1 VAAQGWQLIPKDRS
15 QPEPQ
20 MSIARSVAEIL
31 SEHVTLEL
39 EGIDRMYLNVY
50 VPRLQREAGVASFF
64 RFHRGHRFASSV
76 LMDPIS
82 HAFVESIEGF
92 AREHKVE
99 VVSFRKGERKD
110 DVAAG
115 YVKAFTAD
123 EGVLFIGKAQEKTAV
138 FRTERRRNAT
148 TGATYPWLV
157 RSTAMVNHFYV
168 YAMDRDFGPFFVK
181 FCTYFPYNAKLC
193 INGHEWLKRQLAL
206 RDIDYEA
213 LDNGILSCEHPERAQ
228 ALCNRLSGEK
238 IDALLRKWLRRLPHP
253 FTRADRAAG
262 YRYDVSILQAEFSLT
277 QVLDRPVTGRAFFE
291 EVIRENLDIG
301 RPSQAQLIFER
312 RVNRRTPGRFRTRVI
327 TEGVIASLHVD
338 YKSSRIKQYHK
349 EGRALRTET
358 TINNTR
364 DFGIGKH
371 LRNLPAL
378 CSIGFK
384 ANRRLLE
391 VQTVSHDCAIGEDAF
406 NQVVHPIE
414 VDGQRATALRFGD
427 ARTQALLNALVL
439 FSVQTQGFT
448 NAQLRAHLA
457 SLLGVDLQHYSP
469 TRMSYDLRRLRLH
482 GLIQRI
488 AKTNRYQLTAQGL
501 KVAIFFSR
509 TYARLLRPGLAHIIA
524 PDAPARS
531 PLRTAFDRLQS
542 AIDQRCEELKL
553 AA

>member
-1 VAAQGWQLIPKDRS
+1 
-15 QPEPQ
+15 
-20 MSIARSVAEIL
+20 MSIPRSVAEIL

-82 HAFVESIEGF
+82 KAFVQKLDAF
-92 AREHKVE
+92 ATQHGIP
-99 VVSFRKGERKD
+99 VVPFRKGERKD
-110 DVAAG
+110 DVAAR
-115 YVKAFTAD
+115 YLSAFKAD
-123 EGVLFIGKAQEKTAV
+123 EGVLFIGKAQEKAPV
-138 FRTERRRNAT
+138 LRTERRRNPK

-157 RSTAMVNHFYV
+157 RSTAMVNQFYV
-168 YAMDRDFGPFFVK
+168 YAVDRDFGPFFLK
-181 FCTYFPYNAKLC
+181 FCSYFPYNAKLC
-193 INGHEWLKRQLAL
+193 INGHEWLKRQLDL
-206 RDIDYEA
+206 REIGYEA
-213 LDNGILSCEHPERAQ
+213 LDNGILSCEDPKRAQ
-228 ALCNRLSGEK
+228 VLCESLSADK

-253 FTRADRAAG
+253 FTRDDRTAG
-262 YRYDVSILQAEFSLT
+262 YRYDISILQAEFSLT

-301 RPSQAQLIFER
+301 RPSKAQLIFER
-312 RVNRRTPGRFRTRVI
+312 RVTRRTPGRFRTRVI
-327 TEGVIASLHVD
+327 TEGVIPSLHVD

-378 CSIGFK
+378 RNIGFQ
-384 ANRRLLE
+384 ANRRLLD
-391 VQTVSHDCAIGEDAF
+391 VQTISHDCAIGEDAF
-406 NQVVHPIE
+406 NQVVRPIE

-439 FSVQTQGFT
+439 FSVQTEGFN
-448 NAQLRAHLA
+448 NAQLRTHLA
-457 SLLGVDLQHYSP
+457 SLLGIDPENYGAG
-469 TRMSYDLRRLRLH
+469 RMSYDLRRLRLH

-488 AKTNRYQLTAQGL
+488 AKTNRYRLTTQGL
-501 KVAIFFSR
+501 KVAMFFSR
-509 TYARLLRPGLAHIIA
+509 TYIRLLRPGLAQITDPLA
-524 PDAPARS
+524 PVGCV
-531 PLRTAFDRLQS
+531 LRTAFDRLHS
-542 AIDQRCEELKL
+542 VIDQRCEELKL

>member
-1 VAAQGWQLIPKDRS
+1 
-15 QPEPQ
+15 
-20 MSIARSVAEIL
+20 
-31 SEHVTLEL
+31 
-39 EGIDRMYLNVY
+39 MYLNVY

-82 HAFVESIEGF
+82 QAFVAGIEGF
-92 AREHKVE
+92 AEQQGLD
-99 VVSFRKGERKD
+99 VVTFRKGQRKD
-110 DVAAG
+110 DVAGA
-115 YVKAFTAD
+115 YLKAFQGD
-123 EGVLFIGKAQEKTAV
+123 EGVLFIGKAQEKTPV
-138 FRTERRRNAT
+138 FRTERRRNAK
-148 TGATYPWLV
+148 TGASYPWLV

-168 YAMDRDFGPFFVK
+168 YALDRDFGPFFLK

-193 INGHEWLKRQLAL
+193 INGHEWLKRQLSL

-213 LDNGILSCEHPERAQ
+213 LDNGILSCEHPQRAQ
-228 ALCNRLSGEK
+228 ALCDRLSAEK

-262 YRYDVSILQAEFSLT
+262 YRYDLSILQAEFSLT
-277 QVLDRPVTGRAFFE
+277 QVLDRPATGRAFFE

-301 RPSQAQLIFER
+301 RPDQVQLIFAR
-312 RVNRRTPGRFRTRVI
+312 GVTRRTPGPFRTRVI
-327 TEGVIASLHVD
+327 TQGVIPSLHVD

-378 CSIGFK
+378 RSIGFT
-384 ANRRLLE
+384 ANRRLLD
-391 VQTVSHDCAIGEDAF
+391 VQSVSHDCAIGEDAF
-406 NQVVHPIE
+406 KQVVRPIE
-414 VDGQRATALRFGD
+414 VDGQRATALRFGE
-427 ARTQALLNALVL
+427 ARTQALFHALVL

-448 NAQLRAHLA
+448 HAQLRTHLA
-457 SLLGVDLQHYSP
+457 SLLGASLDHYSP
-469 TRMSYDLRRLRLH
+469 ARMSYDLRRLRLH

-501 KVAIFFSR
+501 KVAMFFSR
-509 TYARLLRPGLAHIIA
+509 TYAHLLRPGLAEIA
-524 PDAPARS
+524 ETDPPARS
-531 PLRTAFDRLQS
+531 PLRAAFDRLQHV
-542 AIDQRCEELKL
+542 IDQRCVDLKL

>member
-1 VAAQGWQLIPKDRS
+1 
-15 QPEPQ
+15 
-20 MSIARSVAEIL
+20 MSISRSVAEIL

-50 VPRLQREAGVASFF
+50 VPRLQREAGVAGFF

-82 HAFVESIEGF
+82 QAFVQALERF
-92 AREHKVE
+92 ALEHQLD

-110 DVAAG
+110 DVAKA
-115 YVKAFTAD
+115 YLKAFRGE
-123 EGVLFIGKAQEKTAV
+123 EGVLFIGKAQEKTRV
-138 FRTERRRNAT
+138 FRTERRRNAK

-168 YAMDRDFGPFFVK
+168 YCVDRDFGPFFLK

-193 INGHEWLKRQLAL
+193 INGHEWLKRQLEQL
-206 RDIDYEA
+206 DIGYEA
-213 LDNGILSCEHPERAQ
+213 LDNGVLWCERPTKAQ
-228 ALCNRLSGEK
+228 ALAQALSAQK
-238 IDALLRKWLRRLPHP
+238 IDALLRKWLRALPHP
-253 FTRADRAAG
+253 FNAADRHAG
-262 YRYDVSILQAEFSLT
+262 YRYDISILQAEFSLT
-277 QVLDRPVTGRAFFE
+277 QVLDRPVTGRVFFE

-301 RPSQAQLIFER
+301 RPAQAQLIFEH
-312 RVNRRTPGRFRTRVI
+312 RVTRRTPGRFRTRVI
-327 TEGVIASLHVD
+327 TEGVTPSLHVD

-371 LRNLPAL
+371 LTNLPAL
-378 CSIGFK
+378 RTIGFQ
-384 ANRRLLE
+384 ANRRLLD
-391 VQTVSHDCAIGEDAF
+391 VQTVSHDCSIGEDAF
-406 NQVVHPIE
+406 DQVVRPIE

-427 ARTQALLNALVL
+427 ARTQALLHALVL
-439 FSVQTQGFT
+439 FSVQTRGFN
-448 NAQLRAHLA
+448 NAQLRTHLA
-457 SLLGVDLQHYSP
+457 TLLGENPEHYSAG
-469 TRMSYDLRRLRLH
+469 RMSYDLRRLRLH

-488 AKTNRYQLTAQGL
+488 ANTHRYQLTAQGL
-501 KVAIFFSR
+501 KVAMFFSR
-509 TYARLLRPGLAHIIA
+509 TYARLLRPGLAEITDPFA
-524 PDAPARS
+524 SASS

-542 AIDQRCEELKL
+542 AIDQRCEDLKL

>member
-1 VAAQGWQLIPKDRS
+1 
-15 QPEPQ
+15 

-50 VPRLQREAGVASFF
+50 VPRLQREAGVAGFF
-64 RFHRGHRFASSV
+64 RFHRGHRFVSSV

-82 HAFVESIEGF
+82 KAFVEAIERF
-92 AREHKVE
+92 ARAQALE
-99 VVSFRKGERKD
+99 VVAFRKGERKD
-110 DVAAG
+110 AVAAG
-115 YVKAFTAD
+115 YLRAFKGD
-123 EGVLFIGKAQEKTAV
+123 EGVLFIGRAQEKTPV
-138 FRTERRRNAT
+138 FRTERRRSA

-157 RSTAMVNHFYV
+157 RSSAMVNHFYV
-168 YAMDRDFGPFFVK
+168 YAVDRDFGPFFLK

-193 INGHEWLKRQLAL
+193 INGHEWLKRQLDL
-206 RDIDYEA
+206 RDIEYEA
-213 LDNGILSCEHPERAQ
+213 LDNGILSCARPARMQALAQ
-228 ALCNRLSGEK
+228 ALSPEK

-253 FTRADRAAG
+253 FTASDRRTG
-262 YRYDVSILQAEFSLT
+262 YRYDISILQAEFSLT
-277 QVLDRPVTGRAFFE
+277 QVLDRPTTGRAFFE

-301 RPSQAQLIFER
+301 RPSQAQLIFQR

-327 TEGVIASLHVD
+327 TEGVMPSLHVD

-364 DFGIGKH
+364 DFGIGKQ
-371 LRNLPAL
+371 LNNLPAL
-378 CSIGFK
+378 RNIGFQ
-384 ANRRLLE
+384 ANRRLLD
-391 VQTVSHDCAIGEDAF
+391 VQTVSHDCSIGEDAF
-406 NQVVHPIE
+406 DQVVRPIE

-427 ARTQALLNALVL
+427 ARTQALLHALVL
-439 FSVQTQGFT
+439 FSLQTRGFN
-448 NAQLRAHLA
+448 NAQLRTYLA
-457 SLLGVDLQHYSP
+457 TLLGENPEHFSAG
-469 TRMSYDLRRLRLH
+469 RMSYDLRRLRLH

-501 KVAIFFSR
+501 KVAMFFTR
-509 TYARLLRPGLAHIIA
+509 TYARLLRPGLAEITD
-524 PDAPARS
+524 PLPSTGS

>member
-1 VAAQGWQLIPKDRS
+1 
-15 QPEPQ
+15 
-20 MSIARSVAEIL
+20 MSIPRSVAEIL

-50 VPRLQREAGVASFF
+50 VPRLQREVGVAGFF

-82 HAFVESIEGF
+82 KAFVQKLEAF
-92 AREHKVE
+92 AAQQAIP

-110 DVAAG
+110 EVAAE
-115 YVKAFTAD
+115 YLSAFKAD
-123 EGVLFIGKAQEKTAV
+123 EGVLFIGKAQEKAPV
-138 FRTERRRNAT
+138 FRTERRRNSK

-157 RSTAMVNHFYV
+157 RSTAMVNQFYI
-168 YAMDRDFGPFFVK
+168 YAVDRDFGPFFLK
-181 FCTYFPYNAKLC
+181 FCSYFPYNAKLC

-206 RDIDYEA
+206 REIDYEA
-213 LDNGILSCEHPERAQ
+213 LDNGILSCAEPKRAQ
-228 ALCNRLSGEK
+228 ALCERLSAEK

-253 FTRADRAAG
+253 FTTADRLAG
-262 YRYDVSILQAEFSLT
+262 YRYDISILQAEFSLT

-327 TEGVIASLHVD
+327 TEGVIPSLHVD

-378 CSIGFK
+378 RTLGFQ
-384 ANRRLLE
+384 ANRRLLD

-406 NQVVHPIE
+406 DQVVRPIE

-439 FSVQTQGFT
+439 FSVQTQGFN
-448 NAQLRAHLA
+448 NAQLRIHLA
-457 SLLGVDLQHYSP
+457 TLLGENPKSYSAG
-469 TRMSYDLRRLRLH
+469 RMSYDLRRLRLH

-488 AKTNRYQLTAQGL
+488 PKTNRYQLTAQGL
-501 KVAIFFSR
+501 KVAMFFSR
-509 TYARLLRPGLAHIIA
+509 TYARLLRPGLAEITE
-524 PDAPARS
+524 PVAPARS

-542 AIDQRCEELKL
+542 TIDQRCEDLKL